1 MKELSEFVQ
10 LVNFNL
16 FTFKNELAT
25 NIQNMKNELAL
36 QFENTISLKMQ
47 ELKEELKQD
56 QIRSSNQIKIMIMN
70 FNTENKFTLSNTS
83 KFIASSLVSYSIL
96 PPLPNE

>member
-1 MKELSEFVQ
+1 
-10 LVNFNL
+10 
-16 FTFKNELAT
+16 
-25 NIQNMKNELAL
+25 MKNEIAL